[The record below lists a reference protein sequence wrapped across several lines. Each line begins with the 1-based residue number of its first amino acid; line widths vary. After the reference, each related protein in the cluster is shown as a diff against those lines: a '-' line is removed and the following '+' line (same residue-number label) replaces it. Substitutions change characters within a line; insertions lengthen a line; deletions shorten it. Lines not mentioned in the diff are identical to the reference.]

1 MIQESIVSGIFAA
14 LIAGGLSLAF
24 RTPVPTLLQARG
36 LLVAG
41 LAGVGSMSLLV
52 SGAMSGKAIEPVIVA
67 LAVAVPGLIHIL
79 AGLGFRRYWHTARGT
94 FLVLALLIFSG
105 VFVRLVP
112 TTAEGLSFW
121 SGMIFKGA
129 MSLCLLHTL
138 SSLWS
143 GRHDDMDI
151 SRLSMRYP
159 LALLVAVTLA
169 VTLVSSQTSA
179 PLNGLM
185 MFSWLAM
192 AASVYFIRIRNI
204 DLVLD
209 DPGDKLGELRELF
222 DRRRIYRE
230 DDLTLERIGD
240 RLLMDN
246 KQVRQLIHRGL
257 GFRRLGDLLDD
268 YRIKAAQTILEDA
281 DQVET
286 GLAEVAI
293 SVGYPSILPFEAAFE
308 RMVGESARDYRR
320 RHLEKANANRPLQLT
335 NSDR

>member
-14 LIAGGLSLAF
+14 VVAGGLSLAF
-24 RTPVPTLLQARG
+24 RAPVPTRLQARG

-41 LAGVGSMSLLV
+41 LVCVGSMSLLV
-52 SGAMSGKAIEPVIVA
+52 SEALSGKSIEPGIVA
-67 LAVAVPGLIHIL
+67 LAAAGPGLLYIL
-79 AGLGFRRYWHTARGT
+79 AGLGFRRHWHTRRGS
-94 FLVLALLIFSG
+94 FLLLATLVFSG
-105 VFVRLVP
+105 VFVHLVP
-112 TTAEGLSFW
+112 SAAEGFSLW
-121 SGMIFKGA
+121 SGLAFKGA

-143 GRHDDMDI
+143 GRHDDTDV
-151 SRLSMRYP
+151 SRLRVRYP
-159 LALLVAVTLA
+159 LAILVAVTFA
-169 VTLVSSQTSA
+169 VTLVSSQTSKY
-179 PLNGLM
+179 LNILII
-185 MFSWLAM
+185 FSWLTM

-204 DLVLD
+204 GLALD
-209 DPGDKLGELRELF
+209 DPKDKLGALRELF

-246 KQVRQLIHRGL
+246 RQVRQLIHRGL

-268 YRIKAAQTILEDA
+268 YRVKAAQTILEDA
-281 DQVET
+281 DQAET

-293 SVGYPSILPFEAAFE
+293 SVGYPSVLPFEAAFE
-308 RMVGESARDYRR
+308 RMIGESARDYRR